1 MAKLSANAAIAQQVE
16 RILGKDEVASS
27 NLASSSKKERPLI
40 RVVFSFFGCADLK
53 ISNATVRWTVADT
66 RANTDG
72 YIYFIACTPT
82 SNKMQ
87 TNLLVTPTQKP
98 TQLSG
103 LFVLDNGQI

>member
-27 NLASSSKKERPLI
+27 NLASSSKKEPTLSG
-40 RVVFSFFGCADLK
+40 VGSFFTLQPDLK

-66 RANTDG
+66 SANTGG

-87 TNLLVTPTQKP
+87 TNLLAAPANAAYNSDFKI
-98 TQLSG
+98 LII
-103 LFVLDNGQI
+103 LHF